1 MWPKRNNYKH
11 MKREEDQDLRVF
23 FDAMIEKDLDIPTP
37 DFPEIKKSKTVRW
50 WIPAGIAA
58 CLALGF
64 FLLEEKE
71 ATASQPPMGEV
82 VIITLE
88 EGPDQ
93 KLQFNIEET
102 TEMAIW
108 ESPTASLLTEY

>member
-1 MWPKRNNYKH
+1 
-11 MKREEDQDLRVF
+11 MKGQEDDQNIRGF
-23 FDAMIEKDLDIPTP
+23 FHAMIEKDLEIQEPA
-37 DFPEIKKSKTVRW
+37 FPEFKKSKTINW

-58 CLALGF
+58 SLAVGF
-64 FLLEEKE
+64 FLLDEKD
-71 ATASQPPMGEV
+71 PPAPPTPIGEV

-93 KLQFNIEET
+93 ELQFNIEHT
-102 TEMAIW
+102 TEMDIW